1 MLHTVL
7 LDMLTRRLRLTM
19 TALAIA
25 LGVAFMSGSF
35 VFSSTLSH
43 SLASL
48 FATASTGTDVIVQH
62 ASPSGA
68 SVNGPSAR
76 PVPASVLTAVR
87 SVSGV
92 AAADGTVSG
101 NAVLLAKT
109 GRPMKSAFGVAL
121 SWPADPAFQT
131 SFTGRSGSPPV
142 TAGQVMIDRSSAT
155 TGGYRVGQVIGVAV
169 GGRAVPF
176 TISGITGYGSGTSI
190 GGGSMAVFSVAEAQ
204 RLFGLTGSYDTISVA
219 ASPGVPASVLRDR
232 IASVLPSG
240 VVAVTAASAAAN
252 EAQQLNSQL
261 SVLTD
266 FFLGFAGIAL
276 FTGAFVIWNTF
287 SIMVGQRTRA
297 LALMRAL
304 GASRGQVFG
313 SVLLESLLVG
323 AVASVLGVALG
334 LGLAK
339 GLAALLSGFG
349 VSLPLTSLAVP
360 WGGLVIALAAG
371 VGVTLAASVPPA
383 YRATRV
389 PPVAAMRA
397 VAVSPSAGAG
407 RRRLAAGLVLIA
419 AGSLLLVTRPS
430 AVAAGA
436 GAVACFAGVT
446 AIAPALVRPLAAF
459 TGWFL
464 GWLPGRA
471 GTLARDNTAANTRR
485 AAATAASLMIGLAVI
500 SGVAVLVSSARSSV
514 SSQISAASKTPFY
527 VQATNS
533 GNGLDPALASALAA
547 VPGVTGVTET
557 RLADA
562 SVNGAAHRNV
572 TGVDPSAISSFTS
585 LGLVS
590 GSTAALSAG
599 GIMVTAAEAS
609 AAGWHLGSLVPVQ
622 FGSYGSY
629 RLPVAGIFTT
639 AGPLSGYIVSLAT
652 FTADSGIRVD
662 NTDLVRAPSSA
673 APALRAALAGYP
685 GAQLQDQAGYVRSQ
699 TSLLNSLM
707 NLVTALL
714 VLAIIIALLG
724 VVNTLA
730 LSIVERT
737 REIGLLRAIGMGRGQ
752 VRLMIAAESVIISVI
767 GALLGTMLGLGMGVA
782 LASAITHG
790 AAVTIPYSRLII
802 YILATG
808 AAGVLASIAPARR
821 AARLNVLAA
830 IASE

>member
-1 MLHTVL
+1 
-7 LDMLTRRLRLTM
+7 
-19 TALAIA
+19 
-25 LGVAFMSGSF
+25 
-35 VFSSTLSH
+35 
-43 SLASL
+43 
-48 FATASTGTDVIVQH
+48 
-62 ASPSGA
+62 
-68 SVNGPSAR
+68 
-76 PVPASVLTAVR
+76 
-87 SVSGV
+87 
-92 AAADGTVSG
+92 
-101 NAVLLAKT
+101 
-109 GRPMKSAFGVAL
+109 
-121 SWPADPAFQT
+121 
-131 SFTGRSGSPPV
+131 
-142 TAGQVMIDRSSAT
+142 
-155 TGGYRVGQVIGVAV
+155 
-169 GGRAVPF
+169 
-176 TISGITGYGSGTSI
+176 
-190 GGGSMAVFSVAEAQ
+190 
-204 RLFGLTGSYDTISVA
+204 
-219 ASPGVPASVLRDR
+219 
-232 IASVLPSG
+232 
-240 VVAVTAASAAAN
+240 
-252 EAQQLNSQL
+252 
-261 SVLTD
+261 
-266 FFLGFAGIAL
+266 
-276 FTGAFVIWNTF
+276 
-287 SIMVGQRTRA
+287 MVGQRTRA

-323 AVASVLGVALG
+323 AVASVLGGALG

-383 YRATRV
+383 FRATRV

-397 VAVSPSAGAG
+397 VAVASSAGAG

-533 GNGLDPALASALAA
+533 GNGLDPALASALIA
-547 VPGVTGVTET
+547 VPGVTEVTET

-562 SVNGAAHRNV
+562 TVNGAAHRNV

-585 LGLVS
+585 LGVVQ

-599 GIMVTAAEAS
+599 GIMVTASEAS

-662 NTDLVRAPSSA
+662 NTDLVRAPSSV
-673 APALRAALAGYP
+673 APALRAALSGYP
-685 GAQLQDQAGYVRSQ
+685 GAQLQNQAGYVRSQ